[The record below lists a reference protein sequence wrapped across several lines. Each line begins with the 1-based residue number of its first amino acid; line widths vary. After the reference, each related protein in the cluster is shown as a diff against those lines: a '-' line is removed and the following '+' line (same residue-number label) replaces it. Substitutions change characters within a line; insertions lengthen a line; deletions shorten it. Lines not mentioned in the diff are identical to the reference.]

1 MRKLSWTVPGRF
13 FLPICLVAALL
24 LTACGVK
31 KPSSLETRLADEL
44 KKQTIGGKEWTNP
57 TPDTPESVKMGAEHF
72 QHHCQICHGLDGHG
86 TGVPFAH
93 NMAPPV
99 VDLGDK
105 DVQNYSDGQLKW
117 IVMNGIRFTGMPAW
131 KGVLEDDEQ
140 WYIVR
145 YLRHLPAKGS
155 LGAPPIYTEEEEAH
169 EKATQQEN
177 TGQPARPEPEHNHHH
192 H

>member
-1 MRKLSWTVPGRF
+1 MRKPNCTVSAKYW
-13 FLPICLVAALL
+13 LALCLATALL
-24 LTACGVK
+24 LPACGVK
-31 KPSSLETRLADEL
+31 KPGSLETELANQL

-57 TPDTPESVKMGAEHF
+57 TPDTPESAKMGAEHF

-86 TGVPFAH
+86 TGVPFAQK
-93 NMAPPV
+93 MAPPV

-105 DVQNYSDGQLKW
+105 TVQDYTDGQLKW

-131 KGVLEDDEQ
+131 NGILEDDEQ

-169 EKATQQEN
+169 EKAMHQEN
-177 TGQPARPEPEHNHHH
+177 SGQPPAPEPEHNHHH